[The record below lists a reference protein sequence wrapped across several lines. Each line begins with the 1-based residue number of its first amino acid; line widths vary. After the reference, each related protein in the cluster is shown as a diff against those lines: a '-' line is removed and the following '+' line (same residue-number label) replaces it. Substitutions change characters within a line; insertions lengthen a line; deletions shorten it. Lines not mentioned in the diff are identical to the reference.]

1 MVIETEVFG
10 TVDYSA
16 EDIITF
22 EEGIYGFE
30 AYKHFIL
37 VSLKETELPFQWLQ
51 STDDPS
57 LSFILT
63 TPFAFH
69 GAYDFEIPDHV
80 TEKLSIESAEELAVY
95 SLVVLNDELAD
106 STINLKAPL
115 IINMSKKRGCQL
127 ILIEDYPY
135 KYFFLQSQ
143 EV

>member
-10 TVDYSA
+10 ELNYSE

-22 EEGIYGFE
+22 SEGIYGFE
-30 AYKHFIL
+30 DCKSFIL

-51 STDDPS
+51 STTEAH

-69 GAYDFEIPDHV
+69 STYDFEIPEHFIQ
-80 TEKLSIESAEELAVY
+80 KLEIESAEDLAVY
-95 SLVVLNDELAD
+95 SLVVLNDTLSE
-106 STINLKAPL
+106 STINLKAPI
-115 IINMSKKRGCQL
+115 IINVNKKKACQL
-127 ILIEDYPY
+127 ILNEEYPY
-135 KYFFLQSQ
+135 KYHFLKSQ

>member
-10 TVDYSA
+10 AIDYT
-16 EDIITF
+16 EDDIMTF
-22 EEGIYGFE
+22 GEGIYGFE
-30 AYKHFIL
+30 DYKHFIL

-51 STDDPS
+51 STEEPS

-80 TEKLSIESAEELAVY
+80 IEKLSIESAEELAVY

-115 IINMSKKRGCQL
+115 IINMSKKKGCQL
-127 ILIEDYPY
+127 ILNEDYPY